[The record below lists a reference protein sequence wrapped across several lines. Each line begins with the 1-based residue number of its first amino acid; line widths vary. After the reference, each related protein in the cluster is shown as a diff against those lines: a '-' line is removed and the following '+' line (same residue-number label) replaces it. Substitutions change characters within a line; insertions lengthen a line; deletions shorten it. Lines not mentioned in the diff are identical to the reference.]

1 MQASTLLKKR
11 LLHRCFPV
19 NFVKFLITSILTEH
33 LWWLLIYVWW
43 AWWWC
48 HWGWYDWIEY
58 VWLKNLFPFFHFKII
73 FRSTCS
79 KPSPATITRTTI
91 AGTFMWILWNVFS
104 IKHLSKAT
112 SLNTKKNNKQTT
124 IGKDSSSTRYV
135 DWI

>member
-1 MQASTLLKKR
+1 MQASTLLKMR
-11 LLHRCFPV
+11 LWHRCFPV

-48 HWGWYDWIEY
+48 HWGWCNWIEY

-79 KPSPATITRTTI
+79 KPSPVTITRTPI
-91 AGTFMWILWNVFS
+91 AGTFMWILWNLLEQLLCNTSVKGYFS
-104 IKHLSKAT
+104 KYE
-112 SLNTKKNNKQTT
+112 KKNTNKQRSEKLRLQL
-124 IGKDSSSTRYV
+124 GM
-135 DWI
+135 